1 MTAGTIR
8 TLLAIDDGVEPYAVE
23 HAFPAGSDIHV
34 VGVVE
39 GLDRGWTVLEE
50 SSPDLLVVACSGYS
64 DRALYLIEAAARQ
77 RPDRPVVVL
86 FFGSPDGFLQR
97 AFEMGADDLLT
108 LPASPEELEFAIKKV
123 MARRRGA
130 SAGTGTNPMICIVG
144 PKGGTGKTLTACNLA
159 VALAGMGR
167 RPVVVDL
174 DLQFGDVGIAM
185 GLAPD
190 RTIYDLARVGG
201 SLDLDKVDDFIT
213 DHPSGARVLIAPS
226 RLLRAGPG
234 RAAAPS
240 RAGRTTTHAE
250 GRGSAEV
257 RSVTPSLAN
266 PARRVGLDRRLRDGQ
281 LPADRPGR

>member
-123 MARRRGA
+123 MARR
-130 SAGTGTNPMICIVG
+130 
-144 PKGGTGKTLTACNLA
+144 
-159 VALAGMGR
+159 
-167 RPVVVDL
+167 
-174 DLQFGDVGIAM
+174 
-185 GLAPD
+185 
-190 RTIYDLARVGG
+190 
-201 SLDLDKVDDFIT
+201 
-213 DHPSGARVLIAPS
+213 
-226 RLLRAGPG
+226 
-234 RAAAPS
+234 
-240 RAGRTTTHAE
+240 
-250 GRGSAEV
+250 
-257 RSVTPSLAN
+257 TP
-266 PARRVGLDRRLRDGQ
+266 
-281 LPADRPGR
+281 